1 MLRIKEI
8 LKEKKLSQIDLAE
21 KLEITT
27 VGLNKIINGNP
38 TAETLLKIAAVLEVD
53 IRELFISTRDEETTP
68 IYIKENGEFNEIGTI
83 NFEKFHIALNKGL

>member
-38 TAETLLKIAAVLEVD
+38 TAETLLKIAEALDVD
-53 IRELFISTRDEETTP
+53 VKELFISTKDQETTP
-68 IYIKENGEFNEIGTI
+68 IYIKEGAGFSEIGTI
-83 NFEKFHIALNKGL
+83 NFEKFHIALNKG